1 MGYIFIIMQIG
12 NKELDKFC
20 EDAIVPVI
28 KECGFEA
35 KRVDK
40 HNKGGLLKSEIIEF
54 IQGSDL
60 IIADL
65 TNERPNCY
73 LEIGYAMGL
82 DKFKNLILTVRE
94 DHFLESPKH
103 KKDGAKIHFDLSGY
117 DILSWEKGKESEF
130 KEELKKRI
138 KRRLTILNDFIPQVE
153 VIWDNKWVVEQN
165 EIALKGLKEL
175 GFVGGMEIKFT
186 LARPQISVTQRQLDE
201 AARSAE
207 IQKSSWPI
215 GIYIPE
221 YKPIPR
227 SDGIYVEIPNSK
239 YHPSYDYWAIKKNGA
254 FYMLFSLLEESKS
267 KDIIWIET
275 RISRV
280 TEALIYCARLY
291 NRLNVDTSH
300 NIYFSIKH
308 LGLKNKKL
316 EFANDSS
323 AIWYNHICHEAQSET
338 EIKIK
343 LSDIESNTVELVK
356 KIISPM
362 LMLFDYY
369 ELDDKR
375 YEDFV
380 NKFINGRV

>member
-1 MGYIFIIMQIG
+1 MQIG
-12 NKELDKFC
+12 NKELDKVC
-20 EDAIVPVI
+20 EDAIVPAI
-28 KECGFEA
+28 KECGYEA

-54 IQGSDL
+54 IQSADL

-65 TNERPNCY
+65 TNERQNCY

-94 DHFLESPKH
+94 DHFLESPNH

-117 DILSWEKGKESEF
+117 DILGWEKGKEQEF

-138 KRRLTILNDFIPQVE
+138 KRRLTILSDSIPQSDI
-153 VIWDNKWVVEQN
+153 IWDNKWLEEQN

-186 LARPQISVTQRQLDE
+186 LATPQISVSQRQLDD
-201 AARSAE
+201 AARAAE

-221 YKPIPR
+221 YKPKPR
-227 SDGIYVEIPNSK
+227 TDGIYVEIPNSK

-254 FYMLFSLLEESKS
+254 FYMLLSLLEEGKG
-267 KDIIWIET
+267 KNTIWIET
-275 RISRV
+275 RIYRV

-291 NRLNVDTSH
+291 NRLNIDTTH

-308 LGLKNKKL
+308 FGLKNKKL
-316 EFANDSS
+316 EFASDPQ
-323 AIWYNHICHEAQSET
+323 AIWYDCICEEDQSET
-338 EIKIK
+338 EIQIK
-343 LSDIESNTVELVK
+343 LSDIESDTVGIVK

-362 LMLFDYY
+362 FMLFNYY

-375 YEDFV
+375 YETFV
-380 NKFINGRV
+380 NKFINNKN